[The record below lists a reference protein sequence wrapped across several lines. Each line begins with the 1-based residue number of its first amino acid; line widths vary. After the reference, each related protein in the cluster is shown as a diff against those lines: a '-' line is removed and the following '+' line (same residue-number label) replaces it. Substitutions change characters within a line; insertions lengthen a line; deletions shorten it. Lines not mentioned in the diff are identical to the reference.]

1 MIDCSLSQMSA
12 EISAQ
17 NMIDLAIQDR
27 DANHYQL
34 VNKLT
39 SPTVSYIFPGCQC
52 DYDRYV
58 EQYDKESVLVK
69 GMKIDKN
76 SCIYKR
82 PDYGI
87 GSWENQFNSKID
99 LENKLFNITTKAKML
114 T

>member
-39 SPTVSYIFPGCQC
+39 
-52 DYDRYV
+52 
-58 EQYDKESVLVK
+58 
-69 GMKIDKN
+69 
-76 SCIYKR
+76 
-82 PDYGI
+82 
-87 GSWENQFNSKID
+87 
-99 LENKLFNITTKAKML
+99 
-114 T
+114 